1 MPYISRLSAGTYRAQ
16 WRDGA
21 GRRHS
26 KTFATERIA
35 RHYGEEREA
44 DVRKGAF
51 TDPRQ
56 GRVKLA
62 EWHREWW
69 ESRVVEQSTE
79 RVDAGRIRLHI
90 LPEFGDVP
98 IADIAHSQVQA
109 WVKRLVR
116 SGLAGDT
123 VRSCHRL
130 LASML
135 AAAVRDGRIVN
146 NVAKDVELPPPGI
159 GHEVYLTRDEVHAV
173 VERMEDETYRL
184 AVLVLAY
191 TGLRWGELAGLH
203 RKRINLPGQTLDV
216 VEVLDRSGEIK
227 GYPKSAARR
236 TVPIAEP
243 AAVPL
248 SLYIERRRPKAADL
262 LFTGVRGAPL
272 SGVRF
277 GRAWHTARV
286 AAGVKYARPHDLRHT
301 CASWLVQAGVPLLD
315 VQRMLGHASYSTT
328 LRYAHLAPGTYDNIR
343 AALD

>member
-79 RVDAGRIRLHI
+79 RVDEGRIRLHI

-159 GHEVYLTRDEVHAV
+159 GHEVYLTREEVHAV
-173 VERMEDETYRL
+173 VERMEDETHRL

-203 RKRINLPGQTLDV
+203 RKRVNLGDRTLDV
-216 VEVLDRSGEIK
+216 VEVLDRSGAIK

-243 AAVPL
+243 VIQPL
-248 SLYIERRRPKAADL
+248 VGYLAHHSRKRDDIVLV
-262 LFTGVRGAPL
+262 GVRGAPL

-277 GRAWHTARV
+277 GRVWHEARV

-328 LRYAHLAPGTYDNIR
+328 LRYAHLAPGTYDSIR

>member
-1 MPYISRLSAGTYRAQ
+1 MPYISRLSAGTYRVQ

-44 DVRKGAF
+44 EVRKGAF

-146 NVAKDVELPPPGI
+146 NVAKDVELPPAGV

-173 VERMEDETYRL
+173 VESMEDETYRL

-216 VEVLDRSGEIK
+216 VEVHIGAANELNTAVKEPCLHAWLGRFQHRRSVIFI
-227 GYPKSAARR
+227 P
-236 TVPIAEP
+236 
-243 AAVPL
+243 
-248 SLYIERRRPKAADL
+248 
-262 LFTGVRGAPL
+262 
-272 SGVRF
+272 F
-277 GRAWHTARV
+277 GRFVFANRLSNFGNTAF
-286 AAGVKYARPHDLRHT
+286 
-301 CASWLVQAGVPLLD
+301 QALSFNLHKGG
-315 VQRMLGHASYSTT
+315 LG
-328 LRYAHLAPGTYDNIR
+328 
-343 AALD
+343 

>member
-1 MPYISRLSAGTYRAQ
+1 MPYISRLSAGTYRVQ

-135 AAAVRDGRIVN
+135 AAAVRDGRIVH

-159 GHEVYLTRDEVHAV
+159 GHEVYLTRDEVLAV

-184 AVLVLAY
+184 VVLVLAY

-203 RKRINLPGQTLDV
+203 RKRVNLVDRTLDV
-216 VEVLDRSGEIK
+216 VEVLDRSGVVK

-243 AAVPL
+243 VIQPL
-248 SLYIERRRPKAADL
+248 VDYLAHRPRKRDDIVL
-262 LFTGVRGAPL
+262 VGVRGASL

-277 GRAWHTARV
+277 GRVWHEARV
-286 AAGVKYARPHDLRHT
+286 AAGVKHARPHDLRHT

-328 LRYAHLAPGTYDNIR
+328 LRYAHLAPGTYDSIR